1 MTKTPIKPVHRRQI
15 SSATIDRLLSM
26 ISDGYWLP
34 GEQLPPQR
42 ELAKSLGVGMSTLR
56 EALQSLQMMG
66 LLEMRHGEGTFITNR
81 PYDTYEKLLDLSLT
95 LGDLDV
101 EMLFEARGILES
113 GFAYHAATRAS
124 EDQINTLFEILKKE
138 EQCIDAGQAE
148 CCHDLDLSFHQMIA
162 EMAHNSFLQQIDG
175 TLFKALDK
183 LLRILPQTKKGLRLH
198 CAVAEAIR
206 DRDPFRASES
216 MHTLIE
222 ASAAQYV
229 SLIKLDMVGTKV

>member
-1 MTKTPIKPVHRRQI
+1 MIKAPIKPVHRRQI

-42 ELAKSLGVGMSTLR
+42 ELSKSLGVGMSTLR

-66 LLEMRHGEGTFITNR
+66 ILEMRHGEGTFVTNR

-95 LGDLDV
+95 LGDLDA
-101 EMLFEARGILES
+101 EMLFEARGIVES
-113 GFAYHAATRAS
+113 GFAYHAATRAT
-124 EDQINTLFEILKKE
+124 DKQIDELFEILQKEKK
-138 EQCIDAGQAE
+138 CIDEGESE
-148 CCHDLDLSFHQMIA
+148 CCHDLDLSFHQLIA
-162 EMAHNSFLQQIDG
+162 EMANNSFLQQIDG

-183 LLRILPQTKKGLRLH
+183 LLRVLPQTEKGWRLH
-198 CAVAEAIR
+198 FAVAEAIR

-229 SLIKLDMVGTKV
+229 PLMKLETIGKGN

>member
-1 MTKTPIKPVHRRQI
+1 MIKAPIKPVHRRQI

-42 ELAKSLGVGMSTLR
+42 ELSKSLGVGMSTLR

-66 LLEMRHGEGTFITNR
+66 ILEMRHGEGTFVTNR

-95 LGDLDV
+95 LGDLDA
-101 EMLFEARGILES
+101 EMLFEARGIVES
-113 GFAYHAATRAS
+113 GFAYHAATRATD
-124 EDQINTLFEILKKE
+124 EQIDELFEILQKEKK
-138 EQCIDAGQAE
+138 CIDEGEAE
-148 CCHDLDLSFHQMIA
+148 CCHDLDLSFHQLIA
-162 EMAHNSFLQQIDG
+162 EMANNSFLQQIDS

-183 LLRILPQTKKGLRLH
+183 LLRVLPQTEKGWRLH
-198 CAVAEAIR
+198 YAVAEAIR
-206 DRDPFRASES
+206 DRDPFQASES

-229 SLIKLDMVGTKV
+229 PLMKLDAIGKGN